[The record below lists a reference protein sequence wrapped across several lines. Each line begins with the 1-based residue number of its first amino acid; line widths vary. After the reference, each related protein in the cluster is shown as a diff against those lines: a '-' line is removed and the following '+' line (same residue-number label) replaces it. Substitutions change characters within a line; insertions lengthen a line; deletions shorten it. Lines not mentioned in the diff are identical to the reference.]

1 MRVPSTRVDPTAAS
15 APAPLRLTTADGVQ
29 LDADLAVAEDP
40 SGAAVLCHPHPR
52 LGGNRHNAVIAALFR
67 ALPPAG
73 ITALRFDF
81 RPAAAVEGGDLV
93 DERADVAAALDELD
107 RRETGVPLYVVGY
120 SFGAAVGLTVDDS
133 RVVAKVAIAPPLGL
147 MRVEPATDV
156 PTLVLLAAH
165 DQFAPPALAVPLTR
179 PWKGVTVETVEMA
192 DHFFAGRAAV
202 VASRAVDWLRA
213 LT

>member
-1 MRVPSTRVDPTAAS
+1 VRVPSTRVDPTAAS
-15 APAPLRLTTADGVQ
+15 HPAPLRLTTADGVH
-29 LDADLAVAEDP
+29 LDADVARAGDAT
-40 SGAAVLCHPHPR
+40 GAAVLCHPHPR

-81 RPAAAVEGGDLV
+81 RRESGRDDTALD
-93 DERADVAAALDELD
+93 DERTDVEAALDELG
-107 RRETGVPLYVVGY
+107 RREAGLPLYVAGY

-133 RVVAKVAIAPPLGL
+133 RVVARVAIAPPLAV
-147 MRVEPATDV
+147 MRVEPAGDV

-165 DQFAPPALAVPLTR
+165 DQFAPPALVVPLAR
-179 PWKGVTVETVEMA
+179 RWKGVTVETVEMA

-202 VASRAVDWLRA
+202 VASRAVEWLRA
-213 LT
+213 LP